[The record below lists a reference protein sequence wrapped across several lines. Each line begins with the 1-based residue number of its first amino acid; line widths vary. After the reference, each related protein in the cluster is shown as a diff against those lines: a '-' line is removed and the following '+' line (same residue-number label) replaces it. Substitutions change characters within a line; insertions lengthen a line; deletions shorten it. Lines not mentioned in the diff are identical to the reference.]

1 LAEFDELDEELDP
14 DPPWTSQYEVQ
25 EIPDME
31 YIPDEHVPPI
41 EDSAPNEAGNE
52 PKSGD
57 PDPSS
62 IVQKVDQSETLKDG
76 A

>member
-1 LAEFDELDEELDP
+1 
-14 DPPWTSQYEVQ
+14 
-25 EIPDME
+25 ME